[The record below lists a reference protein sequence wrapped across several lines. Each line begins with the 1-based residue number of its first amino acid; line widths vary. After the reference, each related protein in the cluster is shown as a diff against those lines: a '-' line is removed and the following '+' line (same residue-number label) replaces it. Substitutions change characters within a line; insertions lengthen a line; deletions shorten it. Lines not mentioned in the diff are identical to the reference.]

1 MPWAS
6 DVWCRVQKMAFL
18 FSKPLTP
25 AEQLRKHKREIDR
38 AIRDLER
45 ERNKLQ
51 MNEKKIIAEI
61 RKAAQNGQQVNT
73 GQDTRVK
80 PEREARGG
88 GEGGDLWPAIT
99 GCIGKI
105 ADLCYCRR
113 ARRKSW
119 RRTSYGRG
127 GISRSFTR

>member
-1 MPWAS
+1 
-6 DVWCRVQKMAFL
+6 MAFL

-61 RKAAQNGQQVNT
+61 RKAAQNGQQVSA
-73 GQDTRVK
+73 GQNARVVS
-80 PEREARGG
+80 ERDAPGG
-88 GEGGDLWPAIT
+88 GGV
-99 GCIGKI
+99 
-105 ADLCYCRR
+105 
-113 ARRKSW
+113 
-119 RRTSYGRG
+119 
-127 GISRSFTR
+127 

>member
-88 GEGGDLWPAIT
+88 GGGGSL
-99 GCIGKI
+99 
-105 ADLCYCRR
+105 
-113 ARRKSW
+113 ARVNRVHW
-119 RRTSYGRG
+119 QDR
-127 GISRSFTR
+127 

>member
-1 MPWAS
+1 
-6 DVWCRVQKMAFL
+6 MAFL

-51 MNEKKIIAEI
+51 INEKKIIAEI

-73 GQDTRVK
+73 GQDRRFK
-80 PEREARGG
+80 SEREARGVG
-88 GEGGDLWPAIT
+88 GSLAAIT

-105 ADLCYCRR
+105 TDLCYCRK

-119 RRTSYGRG
+119 QRTSYERG
-127 GISRSFTR
+127 SISRSFTR